1 MLPLP
6 IPERGSKVEAL
17 KSFLNIT
24 ASDFTLIVAFLLA
37 AMRPRGPY
45 PILILYGEHGTAKT
59 SFLRKLRRLVDPHVT
74 DTSAP
79 PSSGRDL
86 FISAHNSH
94 MQMFENV
101 STLSLAMSDHLCR
114 LAIGGGYR
122 TRKLF
127 KDSDEVHLYSGG
139 RPIAFEGIS
148 NVVDRPDLQSR
159 SIICLLETLPKY
171 EAEDDLDPA
180 FNRQRPGIFGALL
193 DMMVRGLEM
202 LPVTRAVSLP
212 RMADFAKWAM
222 ACGVENFER
231 DYAANRQNAI
241 DVMLSHDPV
250 AKAVRALVA
259 KKKFVGIMEDL
270 LDIVGPAAGIKST
283 KKLSNE
289 LRRLRPSL
297 RTVGVDIIFEQRT
310 AEHRPFRIELR
321 K

>member
-1 MLPLP
+1 MV
-6 IPERGSKVEAL
+6 RAD
-17 KSFLNIT
+17 
-24 ASDFTLIVAFLLA
+24 A
-37 AMRPRGPY
+37 
-45 PILILYGEHGTAKT
+45 
-59 SFLRKLRRLVDPHVT
+59 RKLRRLVDPHVT

-79 PSSGRDL
+79 PSGGRDL
-86 FISAHNSH
+86 FITAHNSH

-114 LAIGGGYR
+114 LATGGGYR

-193 DMMVRGLEM
+193 GMMVRGLEM
-202 LPVTRAVSLP
+202 LPVTRAISLP

-222 ACGVENFER
+222 ACGVENFEAA
-231 DYAANRQNAI
+231 YAANRQNAI

-297 RTVGVDIIFEQRT
+297 RTVGVDITFEQRT
-310 AEHRPFRIELR
+310 AEHCPFRIELR